1 MNIYEAYK
9 LTLEQISEL
18 EIDGVKVKLVKSI
31 SAFNEKIIEKY
42 NTPKNIKPEDWIHV
56 SFIIENEIDMERVF
70 KAQDKLNNLGIYF
83 DTGFGGGE
91 RDWEIDW
98 SLSCK

>member
-1 MNIYEAYK
+1 MNIYEAYR

-18 EIDGVKVKLVKSI
+18 EIDGIKVKVVKSK
-31 SAFNEKIIEKY
+31 SAFNERLFEKY
-42 NTPKNIKPEDWIHV
+42 NTPNNIKPEDWIHV
-56 SFIIENEIDMERVF
+56 SFIIENQIDLEKVF
-70 KAQDKLNNLGIYF
+70 KSQDKLNNLGIYF

-98 SLSCK
+98 SLNCK